1 MAQNYLALTK
11 IQFTML
17 GIQSKIIVPEK
28 KQEKATSLELL
39 ACLPLIMDCDVEIQA
54 KQTLSFPQM
63 LWSMFYHSNSKENQ
77 GSWPSSLLLQF

>member
-28 KQEKATSLELL
+28 KQEKATFKERAREKKKNQSKLTGRGR
-39 ACLPLIMDCDVEIQA
+39 M
-54 KQTLSFPQM
+54 M
-63 LWSMFYHSNSKENQ
+63 LQPRETVW
-77 GSWPSSLLLQF
+77 